1 MSFVGQQL
9 VAVDVNSNQF
19 WNYNNQNIRFLSI
32 GNLQNMVA
40 GRNVCLLRVPRGIQL
55 MNNETEQ
62 VLDSVLGLGFQIN
75 SVNSSNAGPYESWY
89 ILVR

>member
-62 VLDSVLGLGFQIN
+62 VLDSVQH
-75 SVNSSNAGPYESWY
+75 SRS
-89 ILVR
+89 LVAHKVFMQHFHSLHS